1 MGNARGRDGR
11 RGRVDGMARGARK
24 RSAKRAK
31 VDKADKK
38 EEEDPL
44 VRRREELVLG
54 FWNARAEGKKLVRE
68 AEVKAKL
75 LEQPFLKDMRPV
87 CADIQAKNEKLLR
100 RLPPELWDKILD
112 EYLHQNDHLAL
123 AMTCRFF
130 YRDVVNKLETNLF
143 LNEGRLLEL
152 RKSGKMTPHTLGWF
166 QWVCDTF
173 EILPGFQWTWH
184 PERVKGAVY
193 ECDLLNY
200 AAFQGSIEISRWLME
215 KKGCKLNGGTG
226 WYAGMGG
233 SVEVLEYLLR
243 KGLKF
248 DVETC
253 QGAARGGCLE
263 ALKFLRSQ
271 DPPCPWDEM
280 TSTFAAKGGH
290 LEVLKWAFS
299 QDPPCPWYGMI
310 YEGAASEGQLQ
321 VLKWLLDQDPSS
333 LPWIRC
339 RCRWEASIL
348 GHPHI
353 VEWID
358 QQEDHEG
365 DVG

>member
-1 MGNARGRDGR
+1 MTNLN
-11 RGRVDGMARGARK
+11 
-24 RSAKRAK
+24 AKR
-31 VDKADKK
+31 
-38 EEEDPL
+38 
-44 VRRREELVLG
+44 
-54 FWNARAEGKKLVRE
+54 
-68 AEVKAKL
+68 
-75 LEQPFLKDMRPV
+75 
-87 CADIQAKNEKLLR
+87 
-100 RLPPELWDKILD
+100 
-112 EYLHQNDHLAL
+112 
-123 AMTCRFF
+123 
-130 YRDVVNKLETNLF
+130 LF
-143 LNEGRLLEL
+143 EL
-152 RKSGKMTPHTLGWF
+152 RKSGKVVSHSLGWF
-166 QWVCDTF
+166 QWVCDT
-173 EILPGFQWTWH
+173 LKARPGFQHTWSMR
-184 PERVKGAVY
+184 RVKGAVY
-193 ECDLLNY
+193 KGNLLNY
-200 AAFQGSIEISRWLME
+200 GAFQGSIEISRWLME